1 MNDKSETIVIEHPHH
16 ETLSLPKYIMGFVFS
31 IGLTLFAY
39 SLATHQSYSKDFIM
53 GTLAVLAVVQFVV
66 QMVLFL
72 HVGSERKPRWK
83 LAVMFLMLAVVLI
96 LVGGSIWIMNNLN
109 YRMTPQQIQQ
119 YLKSQDS
126 L

>member
-1 MNDKSETIVIEHPHH
+1 MNEQSEAVVIEHPH
-16 ETLSLPKYIMGFVFS
+16 EALSFPKYVIGFVLS
-31 IGLTLFAY
+31 IGLTLVAYHFATGQGHSKLFLTGVLA
-39 SLATHQSYSKDFIM
+39 SLAI
-53 GTLAVLAVVQFVV
+53 VQFVV

-83 LAVMFLMLAVVLI
+83 LAVMWLMLAVVLI

-109 YRMTPQQIQQ
+109 TRMTPQQVQR
-119 YLKSQDS
+119 YLKSQDA